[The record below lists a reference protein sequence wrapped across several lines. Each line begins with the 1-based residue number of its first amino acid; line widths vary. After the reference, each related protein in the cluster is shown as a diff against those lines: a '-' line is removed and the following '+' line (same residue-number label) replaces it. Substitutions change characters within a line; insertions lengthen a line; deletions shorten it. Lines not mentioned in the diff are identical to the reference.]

1 VYTTDFYKK
10 YITIYEVNYMN
21 RKGQAAMEFLMTYGW
36 AIVVVLAAI
45 GALAYFGVLSPQK
58 LLPDRTTFTAP
69 LPNVDN
75 AVVSQTAN
83 SVQIAFK
90 NNKGVDI
97 TLPLTATVSNGGS
110 ACSAATVAGTFTNST
125 GQQEAILTTTRI
137 QNGGGF
143 LLTFTCTG
151 TAGPIGS
158 KFKADFSFPYVNY
171 ETGQTLSQTGS
182 VEGKYS

>member
-1 VYTTDFYKK
+1 
-10 YITIYEVNYMN
+10 MN
-21 RKGQAAMEFLMTYGW
+21 KKGQAAMEFLMTYGW

-69 LPNVDN
+69 LPSVDN
-75 AVVSQTAN
+75 AVVTLATN
-83 SVQIAFK
+83 TVQIAFK

-97 TLPLTATVSNGGS
+97 TLPLTATGNGNCNG
-110 ACSAATVAGTFTNST
+110 AVAVTGTYTNST
-125 GQQEAILTTTRI
+125 GGSQPIVAGVTQI

-143 LLTFTCTG
+143 LLTFTCPAN
-151 TAGPIGS
+151 AGAQVGS
-158 KFKADFSFPYVNY
+158 KFKADITFPYVNF
-171 ETGQTLSQTGS
+171 ETQQTLSQSGS

>member
-1 VYTTDFYKK
+1 
-10 YITIYEVNYMN
+10 
-21 RKGQAAMEFLMTYGW
+21 
-36 AIVVVLAAI
+36 
-45 GALAYFGVLSPQK
+45 VLSPQK

-75 AVVSQTAN
+75 AVVTASTN

-97 TLPLTATVSNGGS
+97 TLPTIGALPNGVSGSSTCTVVSLS
-110 ACSAATVAGTFTNST
+110 GTFTNST
-125 GQQEAILTTTRI
+125 GQQQTITPADRI
-137 QNGGGF
+137 QNGGSF
-143 LLTFTCTG
+143 LLTFTCTTG

-158 KFKADFSFPYVNY
+158 KFKADFTFPYINF
-171 ETGQTLSQTGS
+171 ETGQQLSQTGS